1 MEFGFGRERDA
12 VVFNDP
18 AQLRRKYG
26 VRCAEK
32 IEARLAQITAAAT
45 LDVLCRLP
53 QARCHQLVADRSE
66 QFSLDLEHPLRLIVE
81 VADLPVPRYDDGGI
95 DRTRVRRLMY
105 VEITDTH

>member
-12 VVFNDP
+12 ALFNDP
-18 AQLRRKYG
+18 RRLRQKYG

-32 IEARLAQITAAAT
+32 IEARLAQIAASAT

-66 QFSLDLEHPLRLIVE
+66 QFSLDLEHPFRLIVE
-81 VADLPVPRYDDGGI
+81 VADDSIPRLDDGGI
-95 DRTRVRRLMY
+95 DRSRVQRL
-105 VEITDTH
+105 IFIRIADTH